1 MDDTL
6 SAEFSEYASTIQE
19 LLRISGVPSLSFGVF
34 HNGVNIYSHH
44 AGQDGVQTEYDDGDK
59 SLTRPQL
66 PNDDTVYPVSCLSS
80 LFLHCTIMRFI
91 KEGVLNMDTPIRE
104 YIRAFEER
112 DDDIGQRATLRDL
125 LTHKS
130 GFPTDKLWWQ
140 STKASKTEIM
150 QVAVHLANV
159 SDFRMQKN
167 YSKWNDFVVQ
177 TIVETV
183 TGREYEEIVEELFK
197 TPLGISSKAPSV
209 LDEPNVAYAHEV
221 LGDGRIKPVDQDP
234 ITRDECLPMH
244 TMKHS
249 LFQSVH
255 ALRQLVTAY
264 DRQHWNG
271 TGFTP
276 GNLFVRVENVFSM
289 MTDALQPGK
298 PIHVTE
304 HSDGCQAGFI
314 IIPET
319 RSGVICMSNATSA
332 IGLCNIVGHQLV
344 DMLTGD
350 HVKERSLV
358 KSISEAFQK
367 QKDLHTTLIG
377 RLSTVEQISSPHKTL
392 LVQFEGLYQKFERNV
407 TLRIRHAGLGL
418 LVTVDGSEKRQ
429 LDLRRM
435 ADDKFVWLPR
445 YPGDMLQGIEQE
457 VTLSERTVQFEI
469 DGSEVIALKW
479 PLNPEFP
486 PENSPK
492 TTEAPKEL
500 YGSELMLLPPE
511 LRNMICIEALK
522 TSTGN
527 ICMVPN
533 GQGYVFVR
541 DEMTPDNIVRPLN
554 QTKNTN
560 KQLKQQSRGLELTA
574 NDLFA
579 DGRHFD
585 EFLRSNDV
593 QLQACIR
600 NLTLMGDFLSF
611 DNPEEA
617 DLQRII
623 NFANNNKSATVHIRL
638 FGMHFDD
645 NQRIFTFM
653 GFIYLIKKVI
663 RGQGAAL
670 FGSLDKRAKKWGRVE
685 RSGTNMNVSNV
696 KFFPKDADFDEDTF
710 RNKLEV
716 CIRGNSNTSYML
728 LSRHNGDPE
737 AIVDFVRECYND
749 GI

>member
-1 MDDTL
+1 
-6 SAEFSEYASTIQE
+6 
-19 LLRISGVPSLSFGVF
+19 
-34 HNGVNIYSHH
+34 
-44 AGQDGVQTEYDDGDK
+44 
-59 SLTRPQL
+59 
-66 PNDDTVYPVSCLSS
+66 
-80 LFLHCTIMRFI
+80 
-91 KEGVLNMDTPIRE
+91 
-104 YIRAFEER
+104 
-112 DDDIGQRATLRDL
+112 
-125 LTHKS
+125 
-130 GFPTDKLWWQ
+130 
-140 STKASKTEIM
+140 
-150 QVAVHLANV
+150 
-159 SDFRMQKN
+159 
-167 YSKWNDFVVQ
+167 
-177 TIVETV
+177 
-183 TGREYEEIVEELFK
+183 
-197 TPLGISSKAPSV
+197 
-209 LDEPNVAYAHEV
+209 
-221 LGDGRIKPVDQDP
+221 
-234 ITRDECLPMH
+234 
-244 TMKHS
+244 
-249 LFQSVH
+249 
-255 ALRQLVTAY
+255 
-264 DRQHWNG
+264 
-271 TGFTP
+271 
-276 GNLFVRVENVFSM
+276 
-289 MTDALQPGK
+289 
-298 PIHVTE
+298 
-304 HSDGCQAGFI
+304 
-314 IIPET
+314 
-319 RSGVICMSNATSA
+319 
-332 IGLCNIVGHQLV
+332 
-344 DMLTGD
+344 
-350 HVKERSLV
+350 
-358 KSISEAFQK
+358 
-367 QKDLHTTLIG
+367 
-377 RLSTVEQISSPHKTL
+377 
-392 LVQFEGLYQKFERNV
+392 
-407 TLRIRHAGLGL
+407 
-418 LVTVDGSEKRQ
+418 
-429 LDLRRM
+429 
-435 ADDKFVWLPR
+435 
-445 YPGDMLQGIEQE
+445 MLQGIEQE

-533 GQGYVFVR
+533 GQG
-541 DEMTPDNIVRPLN
+541 
-554 QTKNTN
+554 
-560 KQLKQQSRGLELTA
+560 LKQQSRGLELTA